1 MSSSASDTAFIGVD
15 VGGTHTDAVVRIGGR
30 SGRGKAF
37 TTYDD
42 FSRGVVAAVSVCAD
56 TIGVELPDLL
66 ARTTL
71 MVNATTVVTNAIT
84 QMHGAKVGVIFT
96 AGFKDDLRVG
106 GGPRVANVDD
116 HVQRNMPD
124 LVDRR
129 DIFEVQGRMDY
140 AGREV
145 VPLDLVGVD
154 AAVRTLVVDRGV
166 TAIAICYLNSH
177 ANPAHELAAEE
188 RILRAYPDVFVTPSH
203 RASSTRGENRRWT
216 TAVLNCFVHEHAHHF
231 LNTLS
236 GKLVGAGLRGS
247 LAFFQG
253 LGGAIGVERAR
264 RFPLALM
271 GAGPAGG
278 AIGAQRLAERLGEP
292 RILLGDM
299 GGTSFETGVLHDGE
313 VHIETGA
320 RFGPFNTALNLV
332 GVSSVGA
339 GGGSIASVSE
349 RGVPQVGPRSA
360 GSSPGPAVYGN
371 GGQEP
376 TVTDAVVV
384 LGLLDP
390 ENYLGGRVE
399 LHPELAEAAIQRRF
413 AGHFGWTS
421 EQGAVAIHDLVVV
434 NMANAVR
441 EVSVEKGYDPRDFL
455 FLAYGGTLPLFAAQI
470 ATALGINRV
479 LIPAGSSV
487 FSAQGVLEADH
498 KMRYDR
504 TVDWLLA
511 DAAGLRRV
519 NDIADELSRSAVAA
533 MREEGFAEETVTTQ
547 RSANVRF
554 AGQVSGL
561 TLKLSGPID
570 ADGIDALAAEF
581 LRQYRATYGE
591 GTEWKG
597 VPPVM
602 SELSVTATAR
612 VRRPAQTVDDGETR
626 SLGAMRKGTRRILL
640 PGSAERV
647 ETPIYDEA
655 LVPAKASIP
664 GPAVIEADD
673 TTIYVPAGFT
683 ADRDSDLNIWLTEEA
698 R

>member
-1 MSSSASDTAFIGVD
+1 
-15 VGGTHTDAVVRIGGR
+15 
-30 SGRGKAF
+30 
-37 TTYDD
+37 
-42 FSRGVVAAVSVCAD
+42 
-56 TIGVELPDLL
+56 
-66 ARTTL
+66 
-71 MVNATTVVTNAIT
+71 
-84 QMHGAKVGVIFT
+84 
-96 AGFKDDLRVG
+96 
-106 GGPRVANVDD
+106 
-116 HVQRNMPD
+116 
-124 LVDRR
+124 
-129 DIFEVQGRMDY
+129 
-140 AGREV
+140 
-145 VPLDLVGVD
+145 
-154 AAVRTLVVDRGV
+154 
-166 TAIAICYLNSH
+166 
-177 ANPAHELAAEE
+177 
-188 RILRAYPDVFVTPSH
+188 
-203 RASSTRGENRRWT
+203 
-216 TAVLNCFVHEHAHHF
+216 
-231 LNTLS
+231 
-236 GKLVGAGLRGS
+236 
-247 LAFFQG
+247 
-253 LGGAIGVERAR
+253 
-264 RFPLALM
+264 
-271 GAGPAGG
+271 
-278 AIGAQRLAERLGEP
+278 
-292 RILLGDM
+292 
-299 GGTSFETGVLHDGE
+299 
-313 VHIETGA
+313 
-320 RFGPFNTALNLV
+320 
-332 GVSSVGA
+332 
-339 GGGSIASVSE
+339 
-349 RGVPQVGPRSA
+349 
-360 GSSPGPAVYGN
+360 
-371 GGQEP
+371 
-376 TVTDAVVV
+376 
-384 LGLLDP
+384 
-390 ENYLGGRVE
+390 
-399 LHPELAEAAIQRRF
+399 
-413 AGHFGWTS
+413 
-421 EQGAVAIHDLVVV
+421 
-434 NMANAVR
+434 
-441 EVSVEKGYDPRDFL
+441 
-455 FLAYGGTLPLFAAQI
+455 
-470 ATALGINRV
+470 
-479 LIPAGSSV
+479 V